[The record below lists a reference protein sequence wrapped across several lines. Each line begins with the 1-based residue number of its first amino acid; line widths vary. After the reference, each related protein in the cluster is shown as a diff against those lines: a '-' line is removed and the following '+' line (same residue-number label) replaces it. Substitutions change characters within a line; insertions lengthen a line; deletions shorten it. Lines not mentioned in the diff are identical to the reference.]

1 MIITGI
7 IPARYDSTRF
17 PGKPMADIAGKKMI
31 QRVYEQTLKSKLIN
45 KVYVATDDRRIYDF
59 IKSFGWN
66 AIMTSSKHKTGTDR
80 LCEAAKKIKTDIVVN
95 IQGDEPFINP
105 QVIDDAIAPLL
116 KEKQLNVSTLAC
128 RFKVLTDVYD
138 PNKVKVVFDGKGNAL
153 YFSRAVVPLN
163 FKTIKDIIYYKHLG
177 LYVYRKNFLLKF
189 NKTAQSMP
197 ERAESLEQLRM
208 LAMGEK
214 IRVVITTKDSLS
226 VDTEEDIIRILKHIK
241 SRGKK

>member
-1 MIITGI
+1 MNITGL

-17 PGKPMADIAGKKMI
+17 PGKPLADIAGKKMI

-45 KVYVATDDRRIYDF
+45 KVYVATDDERIFNF

-80 LCEAAKKIKTDIVVN
+80 LCEAAKKIKTDIIVN

-128 RFKVLTDVYD
+128 KFKVLTDVYD
-138 PNKVKVVFDGKGNAL
+138 PNKVKVVLDGKGNAL

-163 FKTIKDIIYYKHLG
+163 FKSIKEIIYYKHLG

-189 NKTAQSMP
+189 NKTEQSMP
-197 ERAESLEQLRM
+197 EKAESLEQLRV

-214 IRVVITTKDSLS
+214 IRVVITNKDSLS
-226 VDTEEDIIRILKHIK
+226 VDTEEDINRILKHIK
-241 SRGKK
+241 SRGK

>member
-17 PGKPMADIAGKKMI
+17 PGKPLADIDGKKMI

-45 KVYVATDDRRIYDF
+45 KVYVATDDERIFNF

-138 PNKVKVVFDGKGNAL
+138 PNKVKVVLDGKGNAL

-163 FKTIKDIIYYKHLG
+163 FKSLKEIIYYKHLG

-189 NKTAQSMP
+189 NKTEQSMP
-197 ERAESLEQLRM
+197 EKAESLEQSRV

-214 IRVVITTKDSLS
+214 IRVVITNKDSLS
-226 VDTEEDIIRILKHIK
+226 VDTEEDINRILKHIK